1 MTNAGA
7 IDPGSAVVELARRAA
22 GAVHFV
28 LILTGS
34 LVFMQSFH
42 TLNFFHQQ
50 GQWASL
56 RDMARTCWQSYLL
69 ILKFFMAPFF
79 EARFLDTWL
88 TSQDHVAFPVLHS
101 LLGFQRDAAAV
112 YSISNADLCPLRSC
126 PPCVAGRGGAGPRR
140 V

>member
-1 MTNAGA
+1 
-7 IDPGSAVVELARRAA
+7 
-22 GAVHFV
+22 
-28 LILTGS
+28 
-34 LVFMQSFH
+34 MQSFH

-88 TSQDHVAFPVLHS
+88 TSQVDFDTWAVFVPGTGKLKISSFTYQVCPLHS
-101 LLGFQRDAAAV
+101 IPQLPF
-112 YSISNADLCPLRSC
+112 PLNMHCSFCSC
-126 PPCVAGRGGAGPRR
+126 TCYACTHVSPGRTRM
-140 V
+140 